1 MGFQPFVGKES
12 VLVNDVL
19 ISSTWT
25 DERSW
30 FWRRRGHINLLES
43 SALVSLLE
51 ELVRKS
57 PETRVNILLDSQVA
71 KSSQAK
77 GRSSSQALQPL
88 LKRSA
93 SLQLVGGLY
102 IGLNFAPTRLNVAD
116 DPTRSRPLRLA
127 STRSLLDFAPLE
139 ILRSMHATPASR
151 VGALWVR
158 LSVLLIFL
166 PTPEACLV
174 FRCFLIGGHSKAGGA
189 SMRTL
194 SKKLYKIKH
203 TRFLITTISFC
214 KNGASIHHSR
224 RERSSMV
231 DI

>member
-1 MGFQPFVGKES
+1 MRHAVRRKRVAGFEQPFLSKMCWLKAWKWLLRIGCAEAVVASCQFGSPHKKPFRLLLHLVDETLVERQCPGGHSHVRIEGKFIRPSAVYTPQLSAHLANALLIAIKKNRREAMGFQPFVGKES

-25 DERSW
+25 EERSW

-71 KSSQAK
+71 ESSQAK

-102 IGLNFAPTRLNVAD
+102 IGLNFAPTR
-116 DPTRSRPLRLA
+116 
-127 STRSLLDFAPLE
+127 FE
-139 ILRSMHATPASR
+139 
-151 VGALWVR
+151 
-158 LSVLLIFL
+158 
-166 PTPEACLV
+166 C
-174 FRCFLIGGHSKAGGA
+174 C
-189 SMRTL
+189 
-194 SKKLYKIKH
+194 
-203 TRFLITTISFC
+203 
-214 KNGASIHHSR
+214 
-224 RERSSMV
+224 
-231 DI
+231 